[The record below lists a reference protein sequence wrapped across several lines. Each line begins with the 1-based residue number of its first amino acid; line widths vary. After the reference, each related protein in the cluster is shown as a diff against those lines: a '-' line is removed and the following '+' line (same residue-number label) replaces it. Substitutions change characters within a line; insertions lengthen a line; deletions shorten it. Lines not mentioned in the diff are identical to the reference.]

1 MLFFKRYE
9 NQKRNNVILFALNN
23 QINHKVLSQKKKK
36 KKINHKDGPNAY
48 FEHEIKFGGQKQ
60 NFELKGPKYKK
71 SISNF

>member
-1 MLFFKRYE
+1 MLFFKRQE

-23 QINHKVLSQKKKK
+23 Q
-36 KKINHKDGPNAY
+36 INHKDGPNAY

-60 NFELKGPKYKK
+60 NLELKGPKDKK